1 MQKIVCM
8 KWGTR
13 YDFNFVNRL
22 YSSIKK
28 HTKRPTKLYCF
39 TDDRKGINNAIVC
52 KPLPKIKIPLQL
64 SFTPWRKLSMW
75 QNPLGDLENDV
86 LFLDLDLVI
95 TGNLDRFFD
104 YKPGKYCV
112 IENWTQKG
120 KGIGNTS
127 CFRFPVGNYSFVYS
141 DFEKNSNETEKFI
154 SELKTYISSKIGSD
168 INFRRVESV
177 GPKVSSELLKQGITA
192 IALSLA
198 AMLFYIWVRFEWQF
212 SLGSII
218 ALFHDVIITLG
229 IFSILSLEVN
239 LSIVAAVLTIVGY
252 SMNDTV
258 VIYDRIREN
267 LLKYSKINTNEIA
280 NISVNETLSR
290 TIITSLTTLLALGS
304 IFVLGGEILKGFSFA
319 MILGVI
325 IGTYSSIFVASPVLN
340 YFKVTQKTL
349 LKDENI

>member
-1 MQKIVCM
+1 MMNNRINFSKFFKVANAISLFAIVCSILFLFL
-8 KWGTR
+8 KGLNFGVDFKGGTLLEIR
-13 YDFNFVNRL
+13 VSN
-22 YSSIKK
+22 SSIKIQDVRDSLK
-28 HTKRPTKLYCF
+28 TS
-39 TDDRKGINNAIVC
+39 N
-52 KPLPKIKIPLQL
+52 
-64 SFTPWRKLSMW
+64 
-75 QNPLGDLENDV
+75 LGDVSVKEFGKEGD
-86 LFLDLDLVI
+86 FLI
-95 TGNLDRFFD
+95 
-104 YKPGKYCV
+104 K
-112 IENWTQKG
+112 
-120 KGIGNTS
+120 
-127 CFRFPVGNYSFVYS
+127 
-141 DFEKNSNETEKFI
+141 FEKDSNKNDKFI
-154 SELKTYISSKIGSD
+154 SQLNNNISEKIGSEV
-168 INFRRVESV
+168 NFRRVESV

-198 AMLFYIWVRFEWQF
+198 AMLFYIWIRFEWQF

-267 LLKYSKINTNEIA
+267 LLKYSKINTDEIA

-304 IFVLGGEILKGFSFA
+304 IFILGGEILKGFSFA
-319 MILGVI
+319 MILGVV

-349 LKDENI
+349 LKDENN

>member
-1 MQKIVCM
+1 MNRINFSKFFKLANIFSALAIIISITFLFIKGLNYGVDF
-8 KWGTR
+8 KGGTLLEIR
-13 YDFNFVNRL
+13 ISD
-22 YSSIKK
+22 
-28 HTKRPTKLYCF
+28 
-39 TDDRKGINNAIVC
+39 NN
-52 KPLPKIKIPLQL
+52 IKIQDIRSSLR
-64 SFTPWRKLSMW
+64 TAD
-75 QNPLGDLENDV
+75 LGDVSVKRFGQEGD
-86 LFLDLDLVI
+86 FLV
-95 TGNLDRFFD
+95 
-104 YKPGKYCV
+104 K
-112 IENWTQKG
+112 
-120 KGIGNTS
+120 
-127 CFRFPVGNYSFVYS
+127 
-141 DFEKNSNETEKFI
+141 FEKNSNKNEKFI
-154 SELKTYISSKIGSD
+154 SELKTYISGKIGSD

-290 TIITSLTTLLALGS
+290 TVITSLTTLLALGS
-304 IFVLGGEILKGFSFA
+304 IFILGGEILKGFSFA

-349 LKDENI
+349 LKDDVV